1 MTERT
6 KISELQAKKAVR
18 KANPERQWGNSHGQS
33 LTKFRA
39 KAGELVDLFALYIE
53 QRMPVPPNSGRGC
66 RVQLPHVEMAFG
78 RMYQAMRQ
86 FMDDELSLKKLKE
99 NDAKDIITTD
109 INTLHKE
116 RTLLSNEIVEQ
127 EKERLRLQE
136 NIRRLKESIEAS
148 ENIGVDKQSLYYDM
162 LKRLNELEGEEEE

>member
-53 QRMPVPPNSGRGC
+53 QRMPLPPNTGRGC

-78 RMYQAMRQ
+78 RMNQAMRQ
-86 FMDDELSLKKLKE
+86 FMDEEANTKK
-99 NDAKDIITTD
+99 
-109 INTLHKE
+109 
-116 RTLLSNEIVEQ
+116 
-127 EKERLRLQE
+127 
-136 NIRRLKESIEAS
+136 
-148 ENIGVDKQSLYYDM
+148 
-162 LKRLNELEGEEEE
+162 GEEEE

>member
-1 MTERT
+1 MTDRT

-53 QRMPVPPNSGRGC
+53 QRMPLPPNSGRGC

-86 FMDDELSLKKLKE
+86 FMDDELTMKKLKE
-99 NDAKDIITTD
+99 NEAKGIITTD

-116 RTLLSNEIVEQ
+116 RTMLSNEIVEQ
-127 EKERLRLQE
+127 EKERLRLLE
-136 NIRRLKESIEAS
+136 DIRKLELSMKDVKNIDI
-148 ENIGVDKQSLYYDM
+148 DKRSLYYDM
-162 LKRLNELEGEEEE
+162 LQRLNELEGEEEE

>member
-1 MTERT
+1 MTDRT

-86 FMDDELSLKKLKE
+86 FMDDELTMKKLKE
-99 NDAKDIITTD
+99 
-109 INTLHKE
+109 
-116 RTLLSNEIVEQ
+116 
-127 EKERLRLQE
+127 
-136 NIRRLKESIEAS
+136 
-148 ENIGVDKQSLYYDM
+148 
-162 LKRLNELEGEEEE
+162 NELEGEEEE